1 MIDYYSQFD
10 ATEKAFVENTI
21 SDCNDEELQKHLL
34 LLSIEPVPNTSV
46 QHRNIIR
53 GITINHILLQRHI
66 DRLNNQNSKTQ
77 WLVVALTV
85 ASLIGT
91 GSQVWYA
98 DKANKKSEEKI
109 ASIAVQQQMP
119 AAKLANPSQESKGLG
134 SHLKPNLAFKR
145 DALKRAPQFYVDAV
159 EKPPFPA

>member
-1 MIDYYSQFD
+1 MTDYYSQFD

-21 SDCNDEELQKHLL
+21 SDCDDKELQKHLL

-53 GITINHILLQRHI
+53 GITINQILLQRHI
-66 DRLNNQNSKTQ
+66 DRLNKQNSKTQ

-98 DKANKKSEEKI
+98 DKADKKSEEK
-109 ASIAVQQQMP
+109 APSIATQQQMP
-119 AAKLANPSQESKGLG
+119 ATKLANSSQESKGPG
-134 SHLKPNLAFKR
+134 SH
-145 DALKRAPQFYVDAV
+145 
-159 EKPPFPA
+159 